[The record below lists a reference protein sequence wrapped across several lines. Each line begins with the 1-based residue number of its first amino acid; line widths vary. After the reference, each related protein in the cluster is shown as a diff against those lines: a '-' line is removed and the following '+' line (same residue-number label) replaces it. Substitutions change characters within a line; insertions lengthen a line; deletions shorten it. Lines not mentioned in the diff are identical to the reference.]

1 MPRPRVDVDKV
12 FPSVDVAV
20 ADIADIADIA
30 DRSNGR
36 RRWAAAAAQE
46 RGSLQWV

>member
-1 MPRPRVDVDKV
+1 VDKV

-20 ADIADIADIA
+20 ADIADIA

-46 RGSLQWV
+46 QGSLQWV